1 MLPISTHNSGT
12 FSSAS
17 ISRRSTPPSPTPLLI
32 LFSIAGHCVFLPVV
46 VLVRC
51 GSSPYLD
58 EPSAR
63 SSENRIREEP
73 YCGFQIAFNGVD
85 LGMA

>member
-1 MLPISTHNSGT
+1 MLPISTLNSDI
-12 FSSAS
+12 FLLKYQSLF
-17 ISRRSTPPSPTPLLI
+17 RSTLPTPLLI